1 MASGKDFETL
11 HAMYKNITE
20 QLQAKKHQTKSPS
33 ISNFRP
39 YESSHMERSTDL
51 KGRHMLLSTT
61 IRDTLMFTS
70 YSSCPSLA
78 SALLGL
84 CSHGS
89 KGKRMLVKNKDGYVL
104 IREKDH
110 PDYNVVYRD
119 FMDEGSAT
127 RLNRSLSSDSKWSYN
142 VLSSREKSKDENIG
156 GKGESM
162 AGRRSSDFIGS
173 STTVSGEPGSLL
185 SLPMGLSL
193 TSLNRR
199 SSFNKSCNTLMN
211 RWTFYAFSFTFV
223 LVPGLD
229 PFMR

>member
-1 MASGKDFETL
+1 
-11 HAMYKNITE
+11 
-20 QLQAKKHQTKSPS
+20 
-33 ISNFRP
+33 
-39 YESSHMERSTDL
+39 MERSTDL

-89 KGKRMLVKNKDGYVL
+89 KGKKMLVKNKDGYVL

-142 VLSSREKSKDENIG
+142 VLSSREKSKDEHIG

-211 RWTFYAFSFTFV
+211 RWTSYAFSFTFV

>member
-20 QLQAKKHQTKSPS
+20 QLQAIKHQTKSPS

-89 KGKRMLVKNKDGYVL
+89 KGKKNACQKQRRVCS
-104 IREKDH
+104 H
-110 PDYNVVYRD
+110 Q
-119 FMDEGSAT
+119 
-127 RLNRSLSSDSKWSYN
+127 
-142 VLSSREKSKDENIG
+142 
-156 GKGESM
+156 GKGPPRLQCGVSRFH
-162 AGRRSSDFIGS
+162 GR
-173 STTVSGEPGSLL
+173 
-185 SLPMGLSL
+185 GLSYKIE
-193 TSLNRR
+193 S
-199 SSFNKSCNTLMN
+199 KSQFRLKVVVQCVVVKGKVK
-211 RWTFYAFSFTFV
+211 R
-223 LVPGLD
+223 
-229 PFMR
+229 

>member
-1 MASGKDFETL
+1 MVQKVKKFLSK
-11 HAMYKNITE
+11 
-20 QLQAKKHQTKSPS
+20 AKTGM
-33 ISNFRP
+33 FC
-39 YESSHMERSTDL
+39 
-51 KGRHMLLSTT
+51 
-61 IRDTLMFTS
+61 IRD
-70 YSSCPSLA
+70 
-78 SALLGL
+78 
-84 CSHGS
+84 
-89 KGKRMLVKNKDGYVL
+89 
-104 IREKDH
+104 KDH

-211 RWTFYAFSFTFV
+211 RWTSYAFSFTFV

>member
-1 MASGKDFETL
+1 MFC
-11 HAMYKNITE
+11 
-20 QLQAKKHQTKSPS
+20 PS

-51 KGRHMLLSTT
+51 KGRHMLLSIT

-78 SALLGL
+78 SALLDL

-89 KGKRMLVKNKDGYVL
+89 KGKEMLVKNKDGYVL

-211 RWTFYAFSFTFV
+211 RWTFSMHFPSP
-223 LVPGLD
+223 LS
-229 PFMR
+229 